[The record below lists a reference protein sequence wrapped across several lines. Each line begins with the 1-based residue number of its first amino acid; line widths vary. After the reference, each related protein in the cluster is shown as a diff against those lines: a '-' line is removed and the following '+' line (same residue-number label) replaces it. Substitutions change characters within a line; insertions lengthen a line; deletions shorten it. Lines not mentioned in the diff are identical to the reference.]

1 MQDKNNLGDQVLIV
15 EDTNYNHLS
24 TKLSVSI
31 VQRNAALQNL
41 AVLRETQK
49 EFRKGSKVSSVLKE
63 LRMDENNKDSIFKS
77 RDIQNKFA
85 RLRAETLG
93 IFDVYLGFNAESN
106 ELGGLIRRL

>member
-1 MQDKNNLGDQVLIV
+1 MIV

-24 TKLSVSI
+24 TKLSILI

-49 EFRKGSKVSSVLKE
+49 EFRKGNKVNLVLKE
-63 LRMDENNKDSIFKS
+63 LRMDENNKDSILKS
-77 RDIQNKFA
+77 RDIWNKFA

-93 IFDVYLGFNAESN
+93 IFDVYSGFNAESN
-106 ELGGLIRRL
+106 ESRGLIRRL